1 MVIKMRVRKS
11 IADINNM
18 RLLRL
23 KFDRLLNDIDG
34 NGCINWS
41 GPINFNGYGQ
51 FSFEGRS
58 WLSHRLAY
66 EIANGAIPGDAEKWW
81 VLHKCD
87 NPACCNPDHLYLG
100 DAKDNAKDMID
111 RKRQRMGFKRHGWGE
126 STRFGRVFYEI
137 NGEIKTI
144 FEWAEFFD
152 VNPCTLEQRIAA
164 GWPAKDLGLSPK
176 AYKRHLK
183 SDGKTRYK
191 RFSGLKEVEDYKN
204 EASVAATNEASIST
218 NHRRNDDMNIVAKS
232 DYNFHGVN
240 LIPVKDVAGI
250 WLTSADIAKALGY
263 KSTKSISN
271 LFTQYEDEFSQ
282 GMTMVIESVTNG
294 INGSTR
300 RMKVRVFSLRGAH
313 LIAMFAR
320 TPVAKEFRR
329 WVLDILDREVDSSGA
344 DRLPTKFHQRVM
356 LYLDTKGDIINTYPL
371 NKDQVVMSFDAFVSY
386 FRKKGWIVA
395 PRDEVAK
402 GIMGA
407 IQVLS

>member
-1 MVIKMRVRKS
+1 MSSKNS
-11 IADINNM
+11 EAQQ
-18 RLLRL
+18 
-23 KFDRLLNDIDG
+23 
-34 NGCINWS
+34 C
-41 GPINFNGYGQ
+41 
-51 FSFEGRS
+51 
-58 WLSHRLAY
+58 
-66 EIANGAIPGDAEKWW
+66 ANTNRASMSET
-81 VLHKCD
+81 VC
-87 NPACCNPDHLYLG
+87 
-100 DAKDNAKDMID
+100 
-111 RKRQRMGFKRHGWGE
+111 
-126 STRFGRVFYEI
+126 
-137 NGEIKTI
+137 
-144 FEWAEFFD
+144 
-152 VNPCTLEQRIAA
+152 
-164 GWPAKDLGLSPK
+164 
-176 AYKRHLK
+176 
-183 SDGKTRYK
+183 
-191 RFSGLKEVEDYKN
+191 KE
-204 EASVAATNEASIST
+204 TN
-218 NHRRNDDMNIVAKS
+218 MNIVAKS
-232 DYNFHGVN
+232 VYNFHGVN

-250 WLTSADIAKALGY
+250 WMTSADIAKALGY

-329 WVLDILDREVDSSGA
+329 WVLDILDREVGSAGA